1 MNATEKR
8 LARLNAQR
16 HSSPD
21 YSSATALLLASA
33 AVADKKVE
41 FHIAGYKNR
50 AFFALHCGELAQAIF
65 YTQIV
70 LYMKRIQRMIAKPLV
85 IPAKTDYIMP
95 PNVQYD
101 AECDRADRLN
111 DAEKT
116 GEIA

>member
-8 LARLNAQR
+8 LARLQSQR

-21 YSSATALLLASA
+21 YSSATALLLASV
-33 AVADKKVE
+33 AVADKKVA

-70 LYMKRIQRMIAKPLV
+70 LYMKRIQKMIAKPFV
-85 IPAKTDYIMP
+85 MPAKTDYIMP
-95 PNVQYD
+95 PNAKYD
-101 AECDRADRLN
+101 AACDRADRLN
-111 DAEKT
+111 DSIKL